1 MPFSPPLVS
10 PSTST
15 PTSTPIPSAFSRLA
29 VRDVSNDR
37 MAKAGVNTRHTPGSK
52 EIFPWADKRMPLMGH
67 LIRAHGAAVKNG
79 ALSPGQEEIL
89 G

>member
-1 MPFSPPLVS
+1 
-10 PSTST
+10 
-15 PTSTPIPSAFSRLA
+15 
-29 VRDVSNDR
+29 
-37 MAKAGVNTRHTPGSK
+37 MAKAGVNTVSLFAIVGDLMRDWRHTPGSK

-79 ALSPGQEEIL
+79 TLSPGQEEIL